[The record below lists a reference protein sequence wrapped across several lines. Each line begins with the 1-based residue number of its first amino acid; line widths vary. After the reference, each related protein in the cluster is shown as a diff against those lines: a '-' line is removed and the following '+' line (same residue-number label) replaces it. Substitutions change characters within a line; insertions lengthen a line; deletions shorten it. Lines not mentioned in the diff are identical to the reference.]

1 MMSRNAMKIG
11 GTMNINKLIA
21 DAHKFADKAIAQTD
35 QFSVKQWLQAEYTG
49 KNWHKVI
56 IVITLLVALAI

>member
-1 MMSRNAMKIG
+1 
-11 GTMNINKLIA
+11 MNLDKLIA
-21 DAHKFADKAIAQTD
+21 DAHKFADKAIAQTEHYG
-35 QFSVKQWLQAEYTG
+35 VKEWLQADYTG

>member
-1 MMSRNAMKIG
+1 
-11 GTMNINKLIA
+11 MNLDKLIA
-21 DAHKFADKAIAQTD
+21 DAHKFADKAIAQTE

-56 IVITLLVALAI
+56 IVIILLVALAI